1 MDLPSRGLY
10 GIYVFRGYKQRFESL
25 HLWRAQQEFSQELPE
40 SATLQMLPISSC
52 GRTIGS
58 ASKSECCRH
67 WTIALIK
74 RYCWKRISNL
84 GCVTLNSPYLQCDN
98 WRDLFSYL
106 NIESRIITKS
116 AHEAFCLLHKNVINN
131 FSAWKSYA
139 LCS

>member
-1 MDLPSRGLY
+1 MDLLYRGLY
-10 GIYVFRGYKQRFESL
+10 VIYLFGHYKQRFESFNIR
-25 HLWRAQQEFSQELPE
+25 RAQQEFSQELPE
-40 SATLQMLPISSC
+40 STTLQMLPISSC

-67 WTIALIK
+67 GTIALII

-116 AHEAFCLLHKNVINN
+116 AHEAFCLLHKNVIKN
-131 FSAWKSYA
+131 
-139 LCS
+139 